1 MAETL
6 TEKVNRITLENQQLM
21 TALDE
26 DNDYAVGNVLYELV
40 IRPASIL
47 QATQEEALEVD
58 RANKSLLNIINL
70 INDGEEVD
78 DASVD
83 ELLSNF
89 NVVRR
94 TGTRASGS
102 ITIYTNNTA
111 NVFIGQATLLLTGNT
126 EMRPL
131 KSYIGYLGTAPG
143 TDTASVSHVPMRELS
158 PGVYVFNIEA
168 ETIEVFNGVIG
179 IGEPVT
185 LSPDQLLVSQAIV
198 ASTFLGGSQEEST
211 NSLLERASVGI
222 HARVLTGRDNIRSM
236 LQDNVIIDV
245 LDSQVFG
252 MGDALMLRDKA
263 NTTGISGGGAVDAYV
278 RVNPTPTTATATL
291 TGTYDSDT
299 GLWSIEIPAEDY
311 PGAFGVL
318 GISYEEDLIIN
329 NWSTVLG
336 YYTDENSPYMSEPL
350 HARYSKYQTMTVQ
363 FEVYQALDVEAA
375 AGSADFEVDIYYTS
389 SLVALQD
396 YVEDPNVR
404 NYAFDTLIKGAI
416 PVDVQVAFEVQYRQ
430 GVTAP
435 DAAIIQAQVAD
446 IINGKLIGHKAL
458 QSSDIV
464 YASKI
469 IFPEGEV
476 IMPINMW
483 AKTYRP
489 DGTTVYTHSQDHV
502 EVAPVPGQTV
512 DNSMFVCIPSD
523 VNVILTEV
531 VS

>member
-6 TEKVNRITLENQQLM
+6 AEKVERITLENQQLM
-21 TALDE
+21 TELDE
-26 DNDYAVGNVLYELV
+26 NSDYSVGTVLYELV
-40 IRPASIL
+40 IKPASIL
-47 QATQEEALEVD
+47 QATQEDALEVD
-58 RANKSLLNIINL
+58 RANKSLLNVIGL

-89 NVVRR
+89 NVTRR

-111 NVFIGQATLLLTGNT
+111 NVFIGQSTVLLTGNV
-126 EMRPL
+126 ELRPL

-143 TDTASVSHVPMRELS
+143 TDNASVSHIPMREIS
-158 PGVYVFNIEA
+158 PGTYVFNIEA
-168 ETIEVFNGVIG
+168 ETVDVFSGVIG
-179 IGEPVT
+179 VGEPVT
-185 LSPDQLLVSQAIV
+185 LTPSQLQVSQAVV

-211 NSLLERASVGI
+211 TSLLERASVGI

-252 MGDALMLRDKA
+252 MGDELMLRDKA

-278 RVNPTPTTATATL
+278 RVNPTPTTATVTL

-299 GLWSIEIPAEDY
+299 DLWTIEIPAEDY
-311 PGAFGVL
+311 PGAYGVL
-318 GISYEEDLIIN
+318 GVNYADQLDITSWN
-329 NWSTVLG
+329 TVLD
-336 YYTDENSPYMSEPL
+336 YYTDENAPFMSEAI
-350 HARYSKYQTMTVQ
+350 HARYSKYQLMSIQ
-363 FEVYQALDVEAA
+363 FSVYQSLDAEAA
-375 AGSADFEVDIYYTS
+375 AGSAQFEVDIYYTP

-404 NYAFDTLIKGAI
+404 NYAFDTLIKGAV
-416 PVDVQVAFEVQYRQ
+416 PVDIQIAFEVQYRQ
-430 GVTAP
+430 GVTPP
-435 DAAIIQAQVAD
+435 DAAVIQAQVAD

-483 AKTYRP
+483 GKTYRP
-489 DGTTVYTHSQDHV
+489 DGTTVYTHSQDHI

-531 VS
+531 IV